1 MAGAAA
7 GERLARGRVGRPRVA
22 GNGTGGNGMGSKVS
36 AGQRKEP
43 DAPREPGHRRLSVL
57 LGFARA
63 ALLWERVWP
72 AVWPTVGIAGVFLA
86 VALLD
91 LLPYLPGWLH
101 VLLLIGFVA
110 ALGYA
115 AHRAVTGLGLP
126 TAEQAGRRLEKD
138 SGLTHRPLTALDDA
152 LATGAED
159 RDSAALWALHRRR
172 LRNQLRAL
180 RVAIP
185 RAGLAALDPLALRAA
200 LGLVLVVA
208 LVAGQGEWTSRLK
221 RAVMPELSAF
231 AAAPPTRLDVWIT
244 PPAYTAL
251 PPLFLDP
258 AAPGEEPLGVPVGSK
273 VLAQIEGG
281 RGVPS
286 LVIGNETTPFAVVT
300 TDAYKVEAEIKE
312 GERLAIEQNGR
323 ELAAWTLALQ
333 PDAAPSIEFLAP
345 PARTERAALRLEY
358 EALDDYGLAG
368 VGAIIR
374 RLDDPNIE
382 PMEIDLV
389 LPGMGLRKAEG
400 VSYHD
405 LTPHPWAGLAVDITL
420 VARDA
425 IGQRGMSDPV
435 RTVLPE
441 RIFNHPVARALVELR
456 KQLTLNPDGR
466 LPVVRAL
473 AEIYARPDHFFNDI
487 VVALAIRSA
496 ERRLIHDPTREAVTE
511 VQQLLWDTALHI
523 EEGELA
529 IAERDLREIQKRL
542 MEALARGAGDEEID
556 RMLDQLQQA
565 IDRFLEAL
573 AEQLRKQ
580 LAEGAE
586 IEPLPPDAQILQ
598 RDDLQDLIDRA
609 RELARTGSRDA
620 ARDLLARLQNMLEN
634 LRANP
639 YGQGMNEDMRNAMRM
654 MQDMESLMDRQQ
666 ELLNR
671 SFRRSQRGGPNSGDP
686 LTMER
691 NNRTDGISQERLRRE
706 LGEIMRRLG
715 EALGDIP
722 RALGHAEQSMRD
734 ARDALEGNR
743 SGDAVGPQT
752 SALDQLQQ
760 GLQAMADQFMEQ
772 MGQGQGNM
780 GQLGPRPG
788 RGRDPLGRR
797 PGSAGFE
804 ALEGVKIPDQM
815 ELRRAREILDELRQ
829 RRSERRRPP
838 LELEYIDRLLR
849 QF

>member
-7 GERLARGRVGRPRVA
+7 GERLARGRV
-22 GNGTGGNGMGSKVS
+22 NGMVSKVS
-36 AGQRKEP
+36 PEQRKEP
-43 DAPREPGHRRLSVL
+43 DAPREPGRRRLSVL

-72 AVWPTVGIAGVFLA
+72 AVWPMVGIAGVFLA
-86 VALLD
+86 AALLD
-91 LLPYLPGWLH
+91 LLPYLPGWPH
-101 VLLLIGFVA
+101 ALLLAGFAA

-115 AHRAVTGLGLP
+115 TLRAVTGLGLP

-138 SGLTHRPLTALDDA
+138 SGLTHRPLTTLDDA
-152 LATGAED
+152 LAAGAD
-159 RDSAALWALHRRR
+159 DQDSAALWELHRQR
-172 LRNQLRAL
+172 LRGQLRAL
-180 RVAIP
+180 RVALP
-185 RAGLAALDPLALRAA
+185 RAGLAVVDPLALRAA
-200 LGLVLVVA
+200 LGLVLVIA
-208 LVAGQGEWTSRLK
+208 LITGQGEWGTRLK
-221 RAVMPELSAF
+221 RAVMPELSVF

-258 AAPGEEPLGVPVGSK
+258 AAPGEEPLGVPTGSA

-286 LVIGNETTPFAVVT
+286 LVIGDETTPFAVVT
-300 TDAYKVEAEIKE
+300 ADAYKVEAEIKE
-312 GERLAIEQNGR
+312 GERLAIEQDSR

-333 PDAAPSIEFLAP
+333 PDAGPSIEFISP
-345 PARTERAALRLEY
+345 PARTERAALSLEY
-358 EALDDYGLAG
+358 EATDDYGLAA
-368 VGAIIR
+368 VGTIIR

-382 PMEIDLV
+382 PMEIDLL
-389 LPGMGLRKAEG
+389 LPGMGLRKAEEA
-400 VSYHD
+400 SYHD

-420 VARDA
+420 VAQDA
-425 IGQRGMSDPV
+425 IGQLGMSDPV

-466 LPVVRAL
+466 LPVVRSL
-473 AEIYARPDHFFNDI
+473 AEIYAWPDHFFNDI
-487 VVALAIRSA
+487 VVALAILSA

-511 VQQLLWDTALHI
+511 VQQILWDTALHI

-529 IAERDLREIQKRL
+529 IAERDLREIQKQL
-542 MEALARGAGDEEID
+542 MEALARGAEDEEVE

-565 IDRFLEAL
+565 LDRFLEAL
-573 AEQLRKQ
+573 AEQLREQ

-586 IEPLPPDAQILQ
+586 IEAPPPDAQILQ
-598 RDDLQDLIDRA
+598 GEDLQDLIDRA

-620 ARDLLARLQNMLEN
+620 ARDLLAQLQKMLEN

-639 YGQGMNEDMRNAMRM
+639 YGQGMDEGMRNAMRM
-654 MQDMESLMDRQQ
+654 RQDMESLMDRQQ

-671 SFRRSQRGGPNSGDP
+671 SFQRSQRGGPNSGDP
-686 LTMER
+686 RAAER
-691 NNRTDGISQERLRRE
+691 GNRSDALGQDRLRRE
-706 LGEIMRRLG
+706 LGEIMRHLG

-722 RALGHAEQSMRD
+722 RSLGRAEQSMRD

-743 SGDAVGPQT
+743 SGDAVGPQ
-752 SALDQLQQ
+752 SRALDQLQQ

-780 GQLGPRPG
+780 GQLGAQPG

-797 PGSAGFE
+797 PGSVGFE

-815 ELRRAREILDELRQ
+815 ELRRAREILDELRR
-829 RRSERRRPP
+829 RRSERQRPA
-838 LELEYIDRLLR
+838 LELDYIDRLLR

>member
-7 GERLARGRVGRPRVA
+7 GERLARGRV
-22 GNGTGGNGMGSKVS
+22 NGMVSKVR
-36 AGQRKEP
+36 AEQRKEP

-115 AHRAVTGLGLP
+115 ARRAVTGLGLP

-152 LATGAED
+152 LATGADD

-200 LGLVLVVA
+200 LGLALVVV

-221 RAVMPELSAF
+221 RAVMPEFSAF

-258 AAPGEEPLGVPVGSK
+258 AAPGKEPLGVPAGSK

-300 TDAYKVEAEIKE
+300 TDAYKVEAEIKA

-358 EALDDYGLAG
+358 EASDDYGLAG

-389 LPGMGLRKAEG
+389 LPGIGLRKAEG
-400 VSYHD
+400 ASYHD

-425 IGQRGMSDPV
+425 IGQRGTSDPV

-441 RIFNHPVARALVELR
+441 RIFNQPVARALVELR

-466 LPVVRAL
+466 LPVVRSL

-487 VVALAIRSA
+487 VVALAIRAA

-529 IAERDLREIQKRL
+529 IAERDLREIQKQL
-542 MEALARGAGDEEID
+542 MEALARGAGDEEIE

-573 AEQLRKQ
+573 AEQLREQ

-620 ARDLLARLQNMLEN
+620 ARDLLARLQKMLEN

-639 YGQGMNEDMRNAMRM
+639 YGQGMGEDMRNAMRM

-671 SFRRSQRGGPNSGDP
+671 SFQRSQRSQRSGPNSGGP
-686 LTMER
+686 LAMER
-691 NNRTDGISQERLRRE
+691 NSRTDGISQERLRRE

-722 RALGHAEQSMRD
+722 RALGRAEQSMRD

-743 SGDAVGPQT
+743 SDDAVRPQT
-752 SALDQLQQ
+752 RALDQLQQ

-772 MGQGQGNM
+772 MSQGQQGNM
-780 GQLGPRPG
+780 GQLGARPG

-797 PGSAGFE
+797 SGSAGFE
-804 ALEGVKIPDQM
+804 ALEGVEIPDQM

>member
-1 MAGAAA
+1 M
-7 GERLARGRVGRPRVA
+7 V
-22 GNGTGGNGMGSKVS
+22 SK
-36 AGQRKEP
+36 ANPEQREEP
-43 DAPREPGHRRLSVL
+43 DAPREPGRRRLSVL

-86 VALLD
+86 IALLD
-91 LLPYLPGWLH
+91 LMRYLPGWLH
-101 VLLLIGFVA
+101 VLLLIGFAA
-110 ALGYA
+110 ALGTATLRA
-115 AHRAVTGLGLP
+115 AAGIGLP
-126 TAEQAGRRLEKD
+126 TTEQAARRLEKD
-138 SGLTHRPLTALDDA
+138 CGLTHRPLTALDDA
-152 LATGAED
+152 LAAGADD

-172 LRNQLRAL
+172 LRDQLRAL
-180 RVAIP
+180 RVAMP
-185 RAGLAALDPLALRAA
+185 RAGLAVVDPLALRAA

-208 LVAGQGEWTSRLK
+208 LAAGQGEWGTRLK
-221 RAVMPELSAF
+221 RAVMPELSVF

-258 AAPGEEPLGVPVGSK
+258 GEPGEEPLDVPMGST

-281 RGVPS
+281 RGVPT
-286 LVIGNETTPFAVVT
+286 LVIGDETTPFAVVT
-300 TDAYKVEAEIKE
+300 ADAYKVEAEIKE
-312 GERLAIEQNGR
+312 GERLAIEQNSR
-323 ELAAWTLALQ
+323 ELAAWTLALH

-358 EALDDYGLAG
+358 EASDDYGLAG
-368 VGAIIR
+368 VSAVIR

-400 VSYHD
+400 ASYHD

-425 IGQRGMSDPV
+425 IGQRGTSDPV

-456 KQLTLNPDGR
+456 KQLTLNPYGR
-466 LPVVRAL
+466 LPVVRSL

-511 VQQLLWDTALHI
+511 VQQLLWDTAMHI

-529 IAERDLREIQKRL
+529 IAERDLREIQKQL
-542 MEALARGAGDEEID
+542 MEALARGAGDEEIE

-565 IDRFLEAL
+565 LDRFLEAL
-573 AEQLRKQ
+573 AEQLREQ

-586 IEPLPPDAQILQ
+586 IEALPPDAQILQ
-598 RDDLQDLIDRA
+598 GDDLQDLIDRA

-620 ARDLLARLQNMLEN
+620 ARDLLAQLQNMLEN

-671 SFRRSQRGGPNSGDP
+671 SFRRSQRGTGTTGGDP
-686 LTMER
+686 LARER
-691 NNRTDGISQERLRRE
+691 DSRTDGISQERLRRE
-706 LGEIMRRLG
+706 LGQIMRRLG

-743 SGDAVGPQT
+743 SDDAVGPQT
-752 SALDQLQQ
+752 RALDQLQQ
-760 GLQAMADQFMEQ
+760 GLQAMADQFMDQ
-772 MGQGQGNM
+772 IGQGQGNI
-780 GQLGPRPG
+780 GQLGAQPG
-788 RGRDPLGRR
+788 RGRDPFGRR
-797 PGSAGFE
+797 PGSAGLE
-804 ALEGVKIPDQM
+804 ALEGVEIPDQM
-815 ELRRAREILDELRQ
+815 ELRRSREILDELR
-829 RRSERRRPP
+829 RRRGERRRPA